1 MVKLLKKGAKNMYNY
16 YMINLISNVLTL
28 TIASYISYVLPLTIY
43 TNILDTIYNKFK
55 VKRLKK
61 SGYIVSGNIP
71 IPPKVDEPEL
81 KKEIAKLVIPYVEKL
96 KDHLDENN
104 LNNLYRN
111 LKTLRIND
119 QNKLENLF
127 YAGQYNSKTNTI
139 KLDTKK
145 DELGHEL
152 LHLASSYYDEKTKTH
167 YVGFKQ
173 GQGKAYIGIGLNEG
187 YTELLNE
194 RIFNKN
200 NKKSPYKNE
209 MKIAKLF
216 EYFFEDK
223 NEMENYYFNNNLP
236 GFIHHMEQFAPRQE
250 IINLILD
257 IDRINETSMSFANP
271 LPTYL
276 SIKTQLKLYDWY
288 ANSCPNR
295 RKLRA
300 FKNEICKSTLAE
312 IALSGKQA
320 VLKKHK
326 PLQNQ
331 VVYSR

>member
-1 MVKLLKKGAKNMYNY
+1 MYNY
-16 YMINLISNVLTL
+16 YIINLINNLLTL

-43 TNILDTIYNKFK
+43 TNIFDTVYNKFK

-61 SGYIVSGNIP
+61 SGYIISGNIP
-71 IPPKVDEPEL
+71 TPPKVDEPEL

-111 LKTLRIND
+111 LKTLRITD
-119 QNKLENLF
+119 QNKFENLF
-127 YAGQYNSKTNTI
+127 YAGLYNSQTNTI

-145 DELGHEL
+145 NALGHEL
-152 LHLASSYYDEKTKTH
+152 LHLASSYYDKETNIN

-173 GQGKAYIGIGLNEG
+173 GQGKTQIGAGLNEG

-194 RIFNKN
+194 RIFPKN
-200 NKKSPYKNE
+200 NRKNPYKNE
-209 MKIAKLF
+209 TKIAKLF
-216 EYFFEDK
+216 EFFFEDK
-223 NEMENYYFNNNLP
+223 KEMENYYFNNNLP

-257 IDRINETSMSFANP
+257 VDRINETTMDFTNP
-271 LPTYL
+271 LPTFL

-288 ANSCPNR
+288 ENSCPNKQ
-295 RKLRA
+295 KLRA
-300 FKNEICKSTLAE
+300 FKNEICKSTLVE
-312 IALSGKQA
+312 IALSGKKAILTKPKTLQTQA
-320 VLKKHK
+320 A
-326 PLQNQ
+326 
-331 VVYSR
+331 YSR